1 MLLSKHFSY
10 LFFGSVRLIVRPHL
24 RSCSVWTISQ
34 ISLSFT
40 SSSGSV
46 YLASSTIVS
55 TWSWSQARCIG
66 LLLSGAALA
75 SGSTLVGIF
84 SYIQGWV
91 TLASAEMLHGLLCP
105 WRPESAASWT
115 PLWCNCLPVRALWWF
130 SYNLIKVFQFHLI
143 QGDWFKEQLEFFIRS
158 SVRQTPDHE
167 LGNLL
172 VGVVLV
178 VEGEQVEDLG
188 VLVDGGKLK
197 RGVRNLFCCC
207 PWVKPADEK
216 KKTRPKTCKNDAWD
230 KAENYSSY
238 VKIVQ

>member
-1 MLLSKHFSY
+1 M
-10 LFFGSVRLIVRPHL
+10 
-24 RSCSVWTISQ
+24 
-34 ISLSFT
+34 
-40 SSSGSV
+40 

-75 SGSTLVGIF
+75 SGSTLVGICSW
-84 SYIQGWV
+84 SYIQGWL

-130 SYNLIKVFQFHLI
+130 PYDLIKVFQFHLV
-143 QGDWFKEQLEFFIRS
+143 QGDWFKEQLEFFTRS

-172 VGVVLV
+172 VGVVLIV
-178 VEGEQVEDLG
+178 GGEQVEDLG

-216 KKTRPKTCKNDAWD
+216 KKKDRKP
-230 KAENYSSY
+230 
-238 VKIVQ
+238 VKDICVR